1 MPFSLIT
8 KTSRT
13 ENNVVYSTTLLSMVK
28 KVNLGWKLIEN
39 ETVISDKNISNNRR
53 SKV

>member
-1 MPFSLIT
+1 MPFSLRT

-28 KVNLGWKLIEN
+28 KVNLGMETYRKRDSHKWQKN
-39 ETVISDKNISNNRR
+39 E
-53 SKV
+53 